1 MFFVYC
7 FLVSFALINFFTL
20 PGPNGVTSE
29 YVRQRLGECVGAR
42 AQHLHTTSAKAAGTP
57 VVGASVGMSAAA
69 PAPAAWRTTGP
80 GSPFTCD
87 VAVQGARS
95 QQLQQ
100 AVAPNDYEHLGLNF
114 DHLAATAGER
124 VQPALDHLNYFG
136 SSSYLM

>member
-1 MFFVYC
+1 M
-7 FLVSFALINFFTL
+7 T
-20 PGPNGVTSE
+20 PE
-29 YVRQRLGECVGAR
+29 YVRQKLGEYIGAR
-42 AQHLHTTSAKAAGTP
+42 AQHQHTTSRAAGTP

-69 PAPAAWRTTGP
+69 PAPAAWRTAGP

-100 AVAPNDYEHLGLNF
+100 AVAPTDFEHLGLNF
-114 DHLAATAGER
+114 DLAATAGER
-124 VQPALDHLNYFG
+124 VQPALDHINYFG